1 MQRCNGIGKRKSPPY
16 RFLMIGQTKS
26 RGPVFNPPCGG
37 QLPLGG
43 RALLAFTQLVT

>member
-26 RGPVFNPPCGG
+26 RGPVSIRHAAVARFRLSRN
-37 QLPLGG
+37 
-43 RALLAFTQLVT
+43 